1 MLHTHAPTAHII
13 NRGENT
19 EGRTGRR
26 QGQNAREVGRRD
38 LLLLDNRT
46 ERADLTLENYDKSFR
61 KAPKKAF
68 WG

>member
-1 MLHTHAPTAHII
+1 MLHIHTPTAHII
-13 NRGENT
+13 NRGE
-19 EGRTGRR
+19 GRTGRR
-26 QGQNAREVGRRD
+26 QGQSAREVGRRD